1 MYSANHRTGMKIYV
15 VDNGGQWTHLEMRL
29 LKYLKADVT
38 IVPNRTSLES
48 VADADALVLSGGAPG
63 GASDAESM
71 GNNELFLEEFP
82 RPILGICAG
91 MQVMCRHFGS
101 SVEPMASGGADA
113 HGEFGTAEIEV
124 LDDSDLFRGLPPKF
138 TVGISHSDEVKQ
150 CPEGFRITARSA
162 NCGIEAVSCKDRPLY
177 GVQFHP
183 EVKSSGD
190 NGVAI
195 FRNFLSIVEE
205 HNRN

>member
-150 CPEGFRITARSA
+150 
-162 NCGIEAVSCKDRPLY
+162 
-177 GVQFHP
+177 
-183 EVKSSGD
+183 
-190 NGVAI
+190 
-195 FRNFLSIVEE
+195 LSLI
-205 HNRN
+205 HI